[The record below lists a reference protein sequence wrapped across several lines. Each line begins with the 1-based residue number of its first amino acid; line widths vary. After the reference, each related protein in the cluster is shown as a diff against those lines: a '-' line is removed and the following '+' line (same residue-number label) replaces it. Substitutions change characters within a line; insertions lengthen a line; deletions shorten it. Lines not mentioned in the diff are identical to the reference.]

1 MCFLPRVPPPQEG
14 RIAIVTNV
22 RRGAVDAGSAT
33 DERAC
38 LRTAKPCGSGA
49 PLQASSSRGRPK
61 RRADDGVNKAIGPR
75 GERGRSRKTIAWGM
89 PDVFRCLR
97 CEDWCAYSTPLCAH
111 QAAGALGTRHSPRP
125 LFKRADDVW
134 QSSGARRG
142 EIATSYVGD
151 GGHVYEAGARIM
163 RPMFRQ
169 LPARKAGAQRMSSPD
184 QKCNRLK

>member
-1 MCFLPRVPPPQEG
+1 M
-14 RIAIVTNV
+14 
-22 RRGAVDAGSAT
+22 S
-33 DERAC
+33 
-38 LRTAKPCGSGA
+38 TAKHALTNRGKNREKSRGQIGGSKTCGSGA
-49 PLQASSSRGRPK
+49 PLQASSSRRRPK

-75 GERGRSRKTIAWGM
+75 EERGVSRK
-89 PDVFRCLR
+89 PLR
-97 CEDWCAYSTPLCAH
+97 GECRMFSGASAVNTGVHPYSTLCAH

-142 EIATSYVGD
+142 EIATSYVRD
-151 GGHVYEAGARIM
+151 GGHVNEAGARMM

-184 QKCNRLK
+184 WKFN